1 MSLMLLRGYVTGWLE
16 ERLGE
21 KIVIEG
27 FTFHIFPTYL
37 EINRF
42 SISKQA
48 AV

>member
-21 KIVIEG
+21 KIVIG
-27 FTFHIFPTYL
+27 FYISYISHLSGDKQVFHF
-37 EINRF
+37 
-42 SISKQA
+42 KQA